1 MIAPATN
8 PQARSHPAFPL
19 TVKTAQPLP
28 LSQICHAPGLTGF
41 PVAIT
46 IGNRLNPG
54 TVRLALLF
62 AAGAGAVAVL
72 AFWPETAPPPPAPPP
87 MPAVVQAPP
96 PSASPPAPTLTPA
109 DVAEVRVYGTLGN
122 AAIVSV
128 GKDAQQRVSIGRQL
142 LPGIT
147 LESTAPGHIIVAR
160 GDTRLKVPLLTF
172 DGSAPAATLV
182 TADTKIKAGPAAKAP
197 TLSRAAFGGDN
208 RRRQTLAFQLGLVR
222 EQQGEVT
229 LGFRVR
235 KASTMPFFAR
245 AGLRD
250 GDIVSTINGGGLHDE
265 EKVMELADELAQSKR
280 VVIGYIRDGRTHE
293 AVVDFTD

>member
-1 MIAPATN
+1 M
-8 PQARSHPAFPL
+8 
-19 TVKTAQPLP
+19 
-28 LSQICHAPGLTGF
+28 
-41 PVAIT
+41 AIT

-54 TVRLALLF
+54 AIRLALLF
-62 AAGAGAVAVL
+62 AAGASAVAVFAL
-72 AFWPETAPPPPAPPP
+72 WPETAPPPPAPPP
-87 MPAVVQAPP
+87 MPAAVQAPP
-96 PSASPPAPTLTPA
+96 PPTPPSAPTLTPA
-109 DVAEVRVYGTLGN
+109 DVAQVRVYGTLGN
-122 AAIVSV
+122 AAIVSM
-128 GKDAQQRVSIGRQL
+128 GSDAQQRVSIGRQL
-142 LPGIT
+142 LPGIV

-172 DGSAPAATLV
+172 DGTAPAATLV
-182 TADTKIKAGPAAKAP
+182 TADTKAKPGPVVKAP

-222 EQQGEVT
+222 EKQGEVT

-235 KASTMPFFAR
+235 KASAMPFFAR
-245 AGLRD
+245 AGLKD

-280 VVIGYIRDGRTHE
+280 VVIGYMRDGQARE

>member
-1 MIAPATN
+1 MMAPATN

-19 TVKTAQPLP
+19 TVKTAPPLP

-54 TVRLALLF
+54 TIRLALLF
-62 AAGAGAVAVL
+62 AAGAGAAVIL

-87 MPAVVQAPP
+87 LPPVVQAPP
-96 PSASPPAPTLTPA
+96 PPAPPPVPTLTPA
-109 DVAEVRVYGTLGN
+109 DVAQVRVYGTLGN
-122 AAIVSV
+122 AAIVSI
-128 GKDAQQRVSIGRQL
+128 GSEAQQRVSIGRQL
-142 LPGIT
+142 LPGIV

-172 DGSAPAATLV
+172 DGTAPAATLV
-182 TADTKIKAGPAAKAP
+182 TTDTKAKAGPVAKAP
-197 TLSRAAFGGDN
+197 TLSRAAFSGDN

-222 EQQGEVT
+222 EQHGET
-229 LGFRVR
+229 MLGFRVR
-235 KASTMPFFAR
+235 KISTMPFFAR
-245 AGLRD
+245 AGLKD

-280 VVIGYIRDGRTHE
+280 VVIGYMRDGEARE

>member
-1 MIAPATN
+1 
-8 PQARSHPAFPL
+8 
-19 TVKTAQPLP
+19 
-28 LSQICHAPGLTGF
+28 
-41 PVAIT
+41 VAIT

-54 TVRLALLF
+54 IVRLALLF
-62 AAGAGAVAVL
+62 AAGASAAAIF

-87 MPAVVQAPP
+87 MPAVLQAPAP
-96 PSASPPAPTLTPA
+96 PAPPPAPTLTPA
-109 DVAEVRVYGTLGN
+109 DVAQVRVYGTLGD
-122 AAIVSV
+122 AAIVSI
-128 GKDAQQRVSIGRQL
+128 GSDAQQRVSIGRQL

-147 LESTAPGHIIVAR
+147 LESTAPGHIILAR

-172 DGSAPAATLV
+172 DGTAPAATLV
-182 TADTKIKAGPAAKAP
+182 NAETKAKPGPAAKAP
-197 TLSRAAFGGDN
+197 ILSRAAFSGDN

-222 EQQGEVT
+222 EQQGEAM

-235 KASTMPFFAR
+235 KVSTMPFFAR
-245 AGLRD
+245 AGLKD

-280 VVIGYIRDGRTHE
+280 VVIGYMRNGQTHE

>member
-1 MIAPATN
+1 MMAPARN
-8 PQARSHPAFPL
+8 PQARSNPTFPL
-19 TVKTAQPLP
+19 TGKTARPSP

-62 AAGAGAVAVL
+62 AAGASAVAIL

-87 MPAVVQAPP
+87 MPAVVQAPSP
-96 PSASPPAPTLTPA
+96 PPPAPTLTPA
-109 DVAEVRVYGTLGN
+109 DVAQVRVYGTLGN

-128 GKDAQQRVSIGRQL
+128 GSDAQQRVSIGRQL
-142 LPGIT
+142 LPGIV
-147 LESTAPGHIIVAR
+147 LESAAPGHIIVAR
-160 GDTRLKVPLLTF
+160 GGTRLKVPLLTF
-172 DGSAPAATLV
+172 DGTAPAATLV
-182 TADTKIKAGPAAKAP
+182 TADPKTKPGTAAKAP
-197 TLSRAAFGGDN
+197 TLSRAAFSGDN

-222 EQQGEVT
+222 EAQGEAM

-235 KASTMPFFAR
+235 KVSTMPFFAR
-245 AGLRD
+245 AGLKD

-280 VVIGYIRDGRTHE
+280 VVIGYMRDGQARE